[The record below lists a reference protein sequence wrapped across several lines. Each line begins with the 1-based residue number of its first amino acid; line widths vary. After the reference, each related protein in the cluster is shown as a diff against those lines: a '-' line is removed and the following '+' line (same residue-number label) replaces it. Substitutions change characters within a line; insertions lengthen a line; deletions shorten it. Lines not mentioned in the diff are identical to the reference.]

1 MLINMI
7 MKTLILL
14 FTSCLILF
22 TSVGCNKKPISLNE
36 PQEVIITGQVINK
49 RHSDPNSIV
58 VIIDDIATGERIQY
72 LGDLDETGNFEIRF
86 ERYYPH
92 DVLLKYNFIWSVF
105 VHPGDSI
112 HIELDTEKTGSD
124 EDIYHALA
132 FSGDAVKEN
141 EELSYINGWYSKIRK
156 NEPVLEANSYSP
168 DTYKLYRD
176 SLRTIYHNEAID
188 LIKVRNISEPIKS
201 WIYYEIEYYYF
212 HNLVMYP
219 MIQRR
224 LKNYPTNWNV
234 PTSYYGFFE
243 ETNFNSEL
251 ILNSGFAKSFISYF
265 YTFYVHNNIR
275 QELIPQGMV
284 KDTMFADGRTAQSW
298 KVENIDSVFIEGI
311 NRFTPKEI
319 KQFVLYNYFVGKQKH
334 QSDIKTYEKYL
345 PLINNEITEPF
356 LLSNLQKNYTE
367 NKKFE
372 KTLTKTD
379 RKNVIESNNNTG
391 TNLLKGI
398 ISDNEGK
405 VIYIVYWSI
414 SCGISLKE
422 MANSKKLMS
431 ELNNENIEFVFLC
444 RNSTEDEARKK
455 LDDLKIAGTHYF
467 LDADQTNYIQKELN
481 FSSYPNFTLI
491 DKNGQIVSSNFKYR
505 PGYPETKKKIL
516 ELVNE

>member
-1 MLINMI
+1 

-14 FTSCLILF
+14 FASCLILF

-36 PQEVIITGQVINK
+36 PQEVIITGQVIDK
-49 RHSDPNSIV
+49 RHSDPNTIV
-58 VIIDDIATGERIQY
+58 LIIDDIATGERIQY

-156 NEPVLEANSYSP
+156 SEPVLEANGYSP

-201 WIYYEIEYYYF
+201 WIYYEIEYNYF

-224 LKNYPTNWNV
+224 LKNYQTNWDV
-234 PTSYYGFFE
+234 PSSYYSFFE

-284 KDTMFADGRTAQSW
+284 KDTTFADGRTAQSW
-298 KVENIDSVFIEGI
+298 KVENIDSVFIDGI
-311 NRFTPKEI
+311 NRFTPKDI
-319 KQFVLYNYFVGKQKH
+319 KQFLLYNYFVSKQKH
-334 QSDIKTYEKYL
+334 QSDIKTYEEYL
-345 PLINNEITEPF
+345 PLINKEITEPF

-367 NKKFE
+367 NKKLE

-379 RKNVIESNNNTG
+379 RKNIIESNNNAG
-391 TNLLKGI
+391 TNLLKKI
-398 ISDNEGK
+398 ISVNEGK

-414 SCGISLKE
+414 SCGTSLKE

-444 RNSTEDEARKK
+444 RNSTEDAARKK

-491 DKNGQIVSSNFKYR
+491 DKNGQIVSSNFKDR